1 MILRSS
7 FTSWMNRLLDCM
19 GLCCFCCSKS
29 RPVIAV
35 DEPSKGLRIQ
45 GRTVTKPSLSD
56 EFWSTT
62 TCDLDHGAAIQS
74 QKTTSS
80 ISIST
85 STHSLSHFG
94 GTGSNIIE
102 PEFINHGLLRWTQ
115 LRRQWVDHKKSKHRT
130 KAQEPVL
137 RRKVTYESLLGT
149 SKNFPRSIPLSE
161 MVGFLVDIW
170 EREGLNA

>member
-1 MILRSS
+1 
-7 FTSWMNRLLDCM
+7 M
-19 GLCCFCCSKS
+19 GYQIVSTLCCFCCSKS

-45 GRTVTKPSLSD
+45 GRTVTKPSPSD

-62 TCDLDHGAAIQS
+62 TCDLDHGAIQS

-85 STHSLSHFG
+85 STHSLTQFSG
-94 GTGSNIIE
+94 GGSNIIE
-102 PEFINHGLLRWTQ
+102 PEFVNHGLLRWTQ
-115 LRRQWVDHKKSKHRT
+115 SRLQWVDHKKSDNRT

-137 RRKVTYESLLGT
+137 RRKATYESLLGT
-149 SKNFPRSIPLSE
+149 SKHFPRSIPLSE

-170 EREGLNA
+170 EHEGLYE